1 MSQYLYPHFT
11 EEKAGALRGDGW
23 PVGRRQN
30 RAWPWCF
37 VLVCRAF
44 MAWKMGTGWP
54 IDHHLLSR
62 PGVPLGCGQDPGLLG
77 FQQTIHSWALCPE
90 L

>member
-30 RAWPWCF
+30 RAWLWCF
-37 VLVCRAF
+37 VLVCRVF

-54 IDHHLLSR
+54 IEQPPEQARCPFRLWLGPR
-62 PGVPLGCGQDPGLLG
+62 PSWLPAN
-77 FQQTIHSWALCPE
+77 HS
-90 L
+90 